1 MIRFLL
7 ILFIIIFCNAQD
19 SYSFIIKYS
28 AGETVIDS
36 DETIMSFELPQG
48 VTQSGVT
55 STTKQ
60 KCLGYKDGYL
70 LLERT
75 IDDIIST
82 KMTLGKMSSDFE
94 TNSLLGIPYTL
105 FIDTLSGKIDH
116 METEYKEY
124 EELINT
130 MVMGMTDTQ
139 NFIYPFGKNAVNI
152 KIGDTWSPPLDSM
165 DIYMGDGDEPNY
177 MLVESKFTLDK
188 VKQKKGDSIA
198 YISASFIITCDLE
211 FIQDSK
217 IFTGEI
223 NGKTK
228 DKIRFN
234 LSQNHYILY
243 KSSGALQWKMLFEG
257 ERLNATM
264 NLTTKTKRVK

>member
-19 SYSFIIKYS
+19 SYSFINNFS
-28 AGETVIDS
+28 VGETVTDS
-36 DETIMSFELPQG
+36 KENIMAFELPQG
-48 VTQSGVT
+48 VTQTGIT
-55 STTKQ
+55 STTKR

-70 LLERT
+70 LLEET
-75 IDDIIST
+75 IADIIST

-130 MVMGMTDTQ
+130 MAMGMSDFE

-152 KIGDTWSPPLDSM
+152 KIGDTWIPPVDSM
-165 DIYMGDGDEPNY
+165 DMYMGDGDESNY
-177 MLVESKFTLDK
+177 MIIESKFTLDK

-198 YISASFIITCDLE
+198 YISASFIISCDLE

-217 IFTGEI
+217 VFTGSL
-223 NGKTK
+223 NGKMK

-234 LSQNHYILY
+234 LSQNHYILH
-243 KSSGALQWKMLFEG
+243 KSSGALQWRMFFEG
-257 ERLNATM
+257 EKLNATM
-264 NLTTKTKRVK
+264 NITSKTKRVK